1 MRTKN
6 REQPY
11 HVVPHDTAAATTV
24 SVSSDTN
31 HMIATL
37 AHRHGFT
44 SRDALFRA
52 AVLLLSRLDQALPC
66 DCKHGGELMQII
78 ETVGFEIKSPVN

>member
-1 MRTKN
+1 MADLNPTVL
-6 REQPY
+6 ET
-11 HVVPHDTAAATTV
+11 DATALVT
-24 SVSSDTN
+24 VSSDTSQ
-31 HMIATL
+31 MIATL
-37 AHRHGFT
+37 AARHGFT

-52 AVLLLSRLDQALPC
+52 AVLLLSRLDQSLPC